1 MTTVDKTNTH
11 YKLQGNPITTSQD
24 TPDNQSSRRTAK
36 EKKGKQMSLISRS
49 RPIPCNNPTIRGNV
63 SFSKY
68 VIINFSSALV
78 KRAHRHWTGEIYD
91 SIYAEKRSLFCIG
104 KNTTHPRGMNWYC
117 GRLQFTERYSVF
129 RMLDGLLNSLARE
142 FVFLKVFLFFE
153 NRLELSFILRGE
165 RRNSLI
171 MSYLWDRTF

>member
-104 KNTTHPRGMNWYC
+104 KNTSPGGELILWEAPVHGEVFCFPNV
-117 GRLQFTERYSVF
+117 GRPFKLVGTGICVSEGIS
-129 RMLDGLLNSLARE
+129 
-142 FVFLKVFLFFE
+142 FF
-153 NRLELSFILRGE
+153 
-165 RRNSLI
+165 
-171 MSYLWDRTF
+171 WK